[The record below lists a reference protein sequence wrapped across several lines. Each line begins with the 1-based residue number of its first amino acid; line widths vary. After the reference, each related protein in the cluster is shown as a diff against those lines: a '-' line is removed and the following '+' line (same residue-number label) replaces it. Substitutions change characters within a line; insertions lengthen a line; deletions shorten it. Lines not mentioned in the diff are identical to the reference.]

1 MSRRTSP
8 GALRSSGFTL
18 VEMLVTLVILAM
30 ISGLLW
36 QAMQQI
42 GRIEGVMQ
50 SAGVE
55 SQRQVVRREWLRSL
69 LESALAGQLN
79 TVPQFSGDSNGM
91 RLASAEA
98 PDIPGLGAGL
108 VQLRLK
114 RDERVQRNELL
125 IGPAVPDTA
134 VAERVWTTLLA
145 WTGPMAGFKYLD
157 EKGSWLEAW
166 PRPGVAIPGLP
177 VAVLI
182 EAGDEAG
189 GPLIAGIAVTEPART
204 RRIDWE
210 RQ

>member
-1 MSRRTSP
+1 MSRRPSP

-18 VEMLVTLVILAM
+18 VELLVTLVILAM

-42 GRIEGVMQ
+42 GRIERVMQ

-91 RLASAEA
+91 RLASAET
-98 PDIPGLGAGL
+98 PDIPGVGAGL

-125 IGPAVPDTA
+125 IGPALPDTA
-134 VAERVWTTLLA
+134 AAERAWTTLLT
-145 WTGPMAGFKYLD
+145 WTGPLAGFKFMD

-166 PRPGVAIPGLP
+166 PRPGVVIPGLP

-182 EAGDEAG
+182 EIGDEAG
-189 GPLIAGIAVTEPART
+189 GPLIAGIVVNESAR
-204 RRIDWE
+204 RRRLDWE
-210 RQ
+210 QR